1 MKPEQIIMLIFVLA
15 ITILVP
21 VFMYHANEEKN
32 K

>member
-1 MKPEQIIMLIFVLA
+1 MKSEEIIMLIFVMA

-21 VFMYHANEEKN
+21 VFMYHANKEEN